1 MVTRS
6 RRDQVKNNKRIGVTG
21 GNAIKNKERW
31 VDLVALAL
39 KRWKATELVMSGST
53 GDYVSIA
60 EKAASISDVPNVIMA
75 GPVAMEERA
84 SMLIVLPGQA
94 TKTNAI
100 AKLFRDH
107 NKKVINLVEG
117 GE

>member
-1 MVTRS
+1 M
-6 RRDQVKNNKRIGVTG
+6 KNNKRVGIAG
-21 GNAIKNKERW
+21 GLMIKDQGMWTTSLANNLERY
-31 VDLVALAL
+31 
-39 KRWKATELVMSGST
+39 KATEIVLPGSS
-53 GDYVSIA
+53 GDYVAIA
-60 EKAASISDVPNVIMA
+60 EKAAAIAGVPNVILA

-107 NKKVINLVEG
+107 NKKVINMVEVVG
-117 GE
+117 